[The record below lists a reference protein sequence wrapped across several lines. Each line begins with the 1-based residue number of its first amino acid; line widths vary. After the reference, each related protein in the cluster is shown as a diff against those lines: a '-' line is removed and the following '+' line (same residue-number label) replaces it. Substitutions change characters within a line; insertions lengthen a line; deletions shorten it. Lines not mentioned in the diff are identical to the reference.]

1 METKHTPGPWATIGA
16 SIVNAENR
24 NTVAFAVERDG
35 DSATQDANAR
45 LIAAAPELL
54 KELDRLLSAV
64 MQNSDADQT
73 ELGLKPFIR
82 PALAAIAKATGA

>member
-1 METKHTPGPWATIGA
+1 MESKHTPGPWAKIGA

-45 LIAAAPELL
+45 LIAAAPDLL
-54 KELDRLLSAV
+54 RELDRLLTAV
-64 MQNSDADQT
+64 QQNCDADLV
-73 ELGLKPFIR
+73 EMGLKPYIK
-82 PALAAIAKATGA
+82 PALALIAKATGA